1 MINGPIL
8 VTERLILRPP
18 APEDFEAFAEFSSD
32 EETTRFIGGVL
43 ERGAAW
49 RAWAGMA
56 GAWHLRG
63 FSMFSV
69 LLRDDGQWIGRIGPW
84 EPEGWPD
91 KEIGWGI
98 ALEHVGKG
106 YAREAAVACMDF
118 VFDLL
123 KWDKVIH
130 TIDPENIASIKLAER
145 LGSTNKGPT
154 RLPPPLQDF
163 RVDSYEQT
171 RDEWRAN
178 RQNFA
183 GAGQ

>member
-18 APEDFEAFAEFSSD
+18 AAEDFEAFAAFSSD
-32 EETTRFIGGVL
+32 EEMTRFIGGVMQ
-43 ERGAAW
+43 RGAAW
-49 RAWAGMA
+49 RAWATLA

-69 LLRDDGQWIGRIGPW
+69 VLRESGDWIGRIGPW

-98 ALEHVGKG
+98 APEYAGKG
-106 YAREAAVACMDF
+106 YACEAAVACMDYA
-118 VFDLL
+118 FDLL
-123 KWDKVIH
+123 GWEKVIH

-154 RLPPPLQDF
+154 QLPPPLHEF

-171 RDEWRAN
+171 REEWQEN
-178 RQNFA
+178 RKQFK
-183 GAGQ
+183 GG